1 MATFVADP
9 GLVAR
14 CGLYC
19 GACRAYLTRRCR
31 GCRANECNSWC
42 KTGSCCEARGL
53 FSCADCGDYADVRA
67 CPRFNG
73 WMPRLVSL
81 VLRADRAACIA
92 RIREGGYESFAAEM
106 AASGLYV
113 LRRP

>member
-1 MATFVADP
+1 MATSVVDP

-19 GACRAYLTRRCR
+19 GACRAYLTHRCR
-31 GCRANECNSWC
+31 GCRSNESCAWC
-42 KTGSCCEARGL
+42 RAGSCCEARGL
-53 FSCADCGDYADVRA
+53 FSCAECADYDDVRA

-73 WMPRLVSL
+73 FMPKVLSL

-92 RIREGGYESFAAEM
+92 RIRAGGYESFAAEM
-106 AASGLYV
+106 AASGAYAV
-113 LRRP
+113 RRS